1 MAGKEWPEV
10 IHLLIQSSLREA
22 QRMPAPQLPART
34 VAATLLALAVVVC
47 ATNRP
52 PALAADPPKQA
63 EPVKAVAKLGYNRD
77 VRPILAENCFACHG
91 PDSAARKA
99 GLRLDQRE
107 AAIESEVLSP
117 GKPDDSEIIARILL
131 PESDSGMMP
140 PPKSHKTLTA
150 KQKDTLK
157 AWVAQGAEYQ
167 PHWSFLAP
175 VKPPVPA
182 VTDPTWVRTPIDA
195 FVRAELE
202 KRGLKP
208 APEADRRTLA
218 RRLSLDLTGL
228 PPTPADVEAFVKDQS
243 PNYYEAF
250 VDKLM
255 ATPQWGEHRGRYW
268 LDAARYADTHGIH
281 FDNYRENWAYR
292 DWVIRAFNE
301 NKPFD
306 AFTTEQLAGDLL
318 PNATLDQKVATGFNR
333 SHITTNEGGLIDEE
347 YLVLYTRDRT
357 ETMSQTWLG
366 LTTGCAVCHD
376 HKFDPVSQ
384 KDFYSLA
391 AFFNNTTQTARDGN
405 IKDTPPN
412 LFVPAVED
420 REKFL
425 AYADN
430 LKAAQAKLDE
440 RKKVARQEFDVWL
453 KTVTA
458 DQFTPPTAGLT
469 FHAQF
474 DEGKGKELASV
485 RPGTKRTDALPAGAT
500 WVNGPTPGSKALAVK
515 PARGTLAFPAE
526 VGDFEADKPF
536 TYAAW
541 VQIPQRGQT
550 GGVFAKM
557 DEKDNFRGWD
567 LYLQNDKFAA
577 HLIHEWPGNAFKI
590 TTKNGFDPN
599 QWHHVTVSYDG
610 SRKPSG
616 MTLYVNGD
624 PQPVDVDVNG
634 QNNPA
639 GFKGVSPS
647 QTTKTATP
655 LVLGQRSEGAK
666 LRQVGLTDFRLYD
679 RALTGQEVG
688 ELSAAGKVSATLS
701 KPAAKRTP
709 AEVNALFD
717 WWVTTRDATSAALAA
732 ELDKLKREEAAFRAR
747 GTVAPI
753 SVEKATPAEAF
764 VLSRGDYDK
773 RGEKVAA
780 DTPKSLPTFATALPR
795 NRLGLAQWLL
805 RTDHPLTARVNVNR
819 FWQELYGQGLVRTAG
834 DFGVTGEPPSHPE
847 LLDWMAEEFES
858 HWDVKKF
865 FKLMVTS
872 ATYRQAAVTTPEKA
886 DKDAGNRFLSR
897 GPRFRMDAEMV
908 RDYALAASGL
918 MVPKIG
924 GASVKPYQP
933 DGVWEAVAM
942 IGSNTRNY
950 KQDTGDALYR
960 RSLYT
965 FIKRAAPPASM
976 DVFNAPNRE
985 TCAVKRERTNT
996 PLQALVTLN
1005 DVQMVEAARV
1015 LAEKALAAG
1024 TTDDARID
1032 FIARRVLA
1040 RPFRTDEAGIVKE
1053 SLTALVAEY
1062 AAKPAEAKKLIAFG
1076 ESKADPKL
1084 KPEELAAWTM
1094 LCNELLNL
1102 DEVLNK

>member
-1 MAGKEWPEV
+1 M
-10 IHLLIQSSLREA
+10 LSL
-22 QRMPAPQLPART
+22 PPPART
-34 VAATLLALAVVVC
+34 FAAALLAVAVC

-52 PALAADPPKQA
+52 SVSADPPQGA
-63 EPVKAVAKLGYNRD
+63 VPVKTTVKLEYNRD
-77 VRPILAENCFACHG
+77 VRPILAESCFACHG
-91 PDSAARKA
+91 PDSASRKA
-99 GLRLDQRE
+99 DLRLDKRE
-107 AAIESEVLSP
+107 EAVESGAITP

-131 PESDSGMMP
+131 PESDTALMP
-140 PPKSHKTLTA
+140 PKKSHKKLTA
-150 KQKDTLK
+150 AEKATLK

-167 PHWSFLAP
+167 PHWSFIAP
-175 VKPPVPA
+175 VRPSVPVVQDKA
-182 VTDPTWVRTPIDA
+182 WVRTPIDT
-195 FVRAELE
+195 FVLAELE

-228 PPTPADVEAFVKDQS
+228 PPTPAEVEAFVNDKS
-243 PNYYEAF
+243 PTYYEAF

-255 ATPQWGEHRGRYW
+255 AKPQWGEHRGRYW

-281 FDNYRENWAYR
+281 FDNYRENWAFR
-292 DWVIRAFNE
+292 DWVIRAFNA
-301 NKPFD
+301 NMKFD
-306 AFTTEQLAGDLL
+306 QFTTEQLAGDLL
-318 PNATLDQKVATGFNR
+318 PNATLDQQVATGFNR

-391 AFFNNTTQTARDGN
+391 AFFNNTTQGARDGN
-405 IKDTPPN
+405 IKDTPPKV
-412 LFVPAVED
+412 FVPSMED
-420 REKFL
+420 REQFL

-430 LKAAQAKLDE
+430 LKVAQAKLDA
-440 RKKVARQEFDVWL
+440 RKKAARQEFDAWV
-453 KTVTA
+453 KTATA
-458 DQFTPPTAGLT
+458 DEFSPPKQGLT
-469 FHAQF
+469 FHAPF
-474 DEGKGKELASV
+474 NEGMGKEVASV
-485 RPGTKRTDALPAGAT
+485 WNGKPRKDPLPKGAT
-500 WVNGPTPGSKALAVK
+500 WVNGPTIGTKVLNVK
-515 PARGTLAFPAE
+515 SAQGTIAFPPE

-541 VQIPQRGQT
+541 VQVPQRGQN
-550 GGVFAKM
+550 GSVFAKM
-557 DEKDNFRGWD
+557 DEKDKHRGWD

-577 HLIHEWPGNAFKI
+577 HLIHAWPEDAFKL
-590 TTKNGFDPN
+590 TTKGGFN
-599 QWHHVTVSYDG
+599 ANEWHHVTVTYDG

-624 PQPVDVDVNG
+624 AQPVDVDANG
-634 QNNPA
+634 SLNPA
-639 GFKGVSPS
+639 GLKTPTPS
-647 QTTKTATP
+647 KTTKTKTP
-655 LVLGQRSEGAK
+655 LVLGQRSDAAK
-666 LRQVGLTDFRLYD
+666 LRQVGLTDFRLYE
-679 RALTGQEVG
+679 RALSGKEVG
-688 ELSAAGKVSATLS
+688 ELAAAGKVFATLS

-709 AEVNALFD
+709 AEVDALFS
-717 WWVTTRDATSAALAA
+717 WWVTTRDAKSAALAE
-732 ELDKLKREEAAFRAR
+732 ELQKLKREETAFRGR

-753 SVEKATPAEAF
+753 SVEKATAAEAF
-764 VLSRGDYDK
+764 ILKRGDYDK
-773 RGEKVAA
+773 RGEKVSA
-780 DTPKSLPTFATALPR
+780 DTPKELPTFAKDAPR

-805 RTDHPLTARVNVNR
+805 RKDHPLTARVNVNR

-834 DFGVTGEPPSHPE
+834 DFGITGELPSHPA

-858 HWDVKKF
+858 HWDVKNF
-865 FKLMVTS
+865 FKLLVTS
-872 ATYRQAAVTTPEKA
+872 ATYRQSAVTTPEKA
-886 DKDAGNRFLSR
+886 EKDPGNRFFSR

-924 GASVKPYQP
+924 GPSVKPYQP

-950 KQDTGDALYR
+950 KRDTGDALYR

-976 DVFNAPNRE
+976 EVFNAPNRE
-985 TCAVKRERTNT
+985 TCSVKRERTNT

-1015 LAEKALAAG
+1015 LAEKALAAAPA
-1024 TTDDARID
+1024 DDARID
-1032 FIARRVLA
+1032 FIAQRLLA
-1040 RPFRTDEAGIVKE
+1040 RSFRTDEAGVVKD
-1053 SLTALVAEY
+1053 SLKALLAEFK
-1062 AAKPAEAKKLIAFG
+1062 AKPAEAKKVIAFG
-1076 ESKADPKL
+1076 ESKAEPKADPS
-1084 KPEELAAWTM
+1084 ELAAWTM